1 VEKSGLTDQFFIA
14 IPNTDLQEIELQPDG
29 WFTYKYKYGR
39 VAGGGK
45 KYVRYVPFDRQN
57 ISTSTYE
64 RFSLALPVTYNRLI
78 KAGIIADAVMGTK

>member
-1 VEKSGLTDQFFIA
+1 
-14 IPNTDLQEIELQPDG
+14 LQPDG

-39 VAGGGK
+39 IAGGAK
-45 KYVRYVPFDRQN
+45 KYVQYVPFDRKN

-78 KAGIIADAVMGTK
+78 KAGVITDAVMGTK